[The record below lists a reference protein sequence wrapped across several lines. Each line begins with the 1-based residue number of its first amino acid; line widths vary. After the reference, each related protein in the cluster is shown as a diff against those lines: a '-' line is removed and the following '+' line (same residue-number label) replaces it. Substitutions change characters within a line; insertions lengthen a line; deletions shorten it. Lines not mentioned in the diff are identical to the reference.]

1 MLKTYLQALLS
12 RFYSKKESDVIS
24 NLSAPSN
31 SSRMVF
37 QGKTTSNWQ
46 RLFSEVAASDGFVYV
61 QYKAST
67 SNNAYY
73 TISLGGDNT
82 FIAVSTPICTN
93 SGRYDDY
100 LRVTKG
106 QEYVISGHN
115 LDEIRVFFLPSIGS
129 ELMGGVIQS
138 LTRFFGQFK
147 GACYA

>member
-12 RFYSKKESDVIS
+12 RFYSKKEGDVIS

-46 RLFSEVAASDGFVYV
+46 RLFSEVAPCDGFVYV
-61 QYKAST
+61 KYQASV

-73 TISLGGDNT
+73 VISLGGSNT
-82 FIAVSTPICTN
+82 LIAVSSPICTN
-93 SGRYDDY
+93 SGQYDDY

-106 QEYVISGHN
+106 QEYVVSGHN
-115 LDEIRVFFLPSIGS
+115 LSKIQVFFLPSIGS
-129 ELMGGVIQS
+129 ELMGG
-138 LTRFFGQFK
+138 G
-147 GACYA
+147 

>member
-12 RFYSKKESDVIS
+12 RFYSKKEGDVIS

-46 RLFSEVAASDGFVYV
+46 RLFSEVAPCDGFVYV
-61 QYKAST
+61 KYQASV

-73 TISLGGDNT
+73 TISLGGSNT
-82 FIAVSTPICTN
+82 LIAVSAPICTN
-93 SGRYDDY
+93 SGQYDDY

-106 QEYVISGHN
+106 QEYVVSGHN
-115 LDEIRVFFLPSIGS
+115 LSKIQVFFLPSIGS
-129 ELMGGVIQS
+129 ELMGG
-138 LTRFFGQFK
+138 GQFNP
-147 GACYA
+147 